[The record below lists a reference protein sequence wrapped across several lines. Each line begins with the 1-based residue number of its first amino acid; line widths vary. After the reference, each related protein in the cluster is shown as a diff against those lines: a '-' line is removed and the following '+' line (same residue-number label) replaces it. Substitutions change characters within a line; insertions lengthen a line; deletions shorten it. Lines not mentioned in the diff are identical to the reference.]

1 MCSYTMWLYLL
12 AGLLLGFALAYV
24 LLELRYRARLHSLS
38 KSYDVKRGKFVEQ
51 LVPYL
56 QNFPYNPED
65 VRFIGAPVDF
75 VVFDGLSEGRD
86 VNVVFVEVKSG
97 KSSLNER
104 EKRIRDAVENKRV
117 KYVVFRQ

>member
-1 MCSYTMWLYLL
+1 MWLYIL
-12 AGLLLGFALAYV
+12 AGALLGFALAY
-24 LLELRYRARLHSLS
+24 LFFELRFRLRLRSLS

-56 QNFPYNPED
+56 QDFPYNPED

-75 VVFDGLSEGRD
+75 VVFDGLSDGKD
-86 VNVVFVEVKSG
+86 VEIVFVEVKSG
-97 KSSLNER
+97 KSDLNER

-117 KYVVFRQ
+117 KYVVYRQ